1 MFDEFL
7 LEVFFIK
14 IKVKTTLKS
23 LTDSTEE
30 KYETTGIKNK
40 NKLIYYVDKT
50 KYAVEIKKQQ
60 VVIKRENEEFTHGML
75 FDINQITSTEYYIKE
90 LGTSLLIKIKTK
102 NINITDNEISINY
115 ETIDNNSKYIYKIE
129 MSDNNEYKKRI
140 AKDNQKELR

>member
-75 FDINQITSTEYYIKE
+75 FDINQITSTEYYIK
-90 LGTSLLIKIKTK
+90 
-102 NINITDNEISINY
+102 
-115 ETIDNNSKYIYKIE
+115 
-129 MSDNNEYKKRI
+129 
-140 AKDNQKELR
+140 